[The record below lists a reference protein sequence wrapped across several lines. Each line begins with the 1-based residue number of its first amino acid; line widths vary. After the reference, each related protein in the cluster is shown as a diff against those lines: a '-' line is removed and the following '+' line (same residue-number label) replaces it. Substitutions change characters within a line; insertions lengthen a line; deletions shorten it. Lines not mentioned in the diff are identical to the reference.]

1 MIWAILLMGLVM
13 GGTAAFSIWFY
24 QKFSTGRQV
33 DPLQNGGFI
42 KGFRGQFETEDHDP
56 DSDKLNNGR
65 D

>member
-13 GGTAAFSIWFY
+13 GGTAVFSIWFY

-33 DPLQNGGFI
+33 DPLQRGGFI
-42 KGFRGQFETEDHDP
+42 KGFQGQFETKDP
-56 DSDKLNNGR
+56 ASDSDKEYNGR